1 MFTALISFFG
11 GSVFR
16 MIWGE
21 ISSWLTKRQD
31 HAQELDLLRLQ
42 EANAAAQHD
51 RNLASIRLQA
61 DLKVEVIRVQADG
74 AVSEIEAQAWLEAV
88 KGTTKQIGIGWV
100 DAWNAVIRPALA
112 TWSVA
117 MISGHY
123 MLWWVL
129 DDNGWALAGAA
140 LGIYIADRSLFK
152 RGK

>member
-21 ISSWLTKRQD
+21 LSSWITKRQD

-42 EANAAAQHD
+42 ESQAAAQHE
-51 RNLASIRLQA
+51 RNTASIRLQA
-61 DLKVEVIRVQADG
+61 ELGVKTIQVQAESV
-74 AVSEIEAQAWLEAV
+74 VSEIETNAWLEAV
-88 KGTTKQIGIGWV
+88 KGTTKQVGIAWV

-112 TWSVA
+112 TWAVA
-117 MISGHY
+117 MITGHY
-123 MLWWVL
+123 LLWWVL

-140 LGIYIADRSLFK
+140 LGIYIADRTLFK